1 MTEVTILT
9 ERELRG
15 IVGLDR
21 EVVDAIEDAF
31 VRLADGKVEM
41 PPIMHIDVKENAGDV
56 DIKSAYVRGVDQFAV
71 KIGAGF
77 FNNHKLGLPNSPA
90 SVVLVSSKTGV
101 VEAVLLDNAYLTDVR
116 TGAAGAVAA
125 KHLAKQGPLIAG
137 ILGTGVQARYQ
148 LEALK
153 VVREVKRAV
162 VWGRDGAKAK
172 AYAEEMTKKL
182 GIEVAAASSAEE
194 AVRVCDV
201 LVTTTNAKLPLVRA
215 EWLKPGLHITAM
227 GADLAGKQELD
238 PAILGRADR
247 VVCDRRTQCEKMGEL
262 QHALASGAIKSS
274 SSVAELGEVAAG
286 RAPGRTSDSQITVC
300 DLTGTGVQDTAIG
313 VLAFR
318 RAKAKGLGTIVRN

>member
-1 MTEVTILT
+1 MSEVTILT

-15 IVGLDR
+15 MVGLDR
-21 EVVDAIEDAF
+21 EAVDAIESAF
-31 VRLADGKVEM
+31 VALADGKVEM

-56 DIKSAYVRGVDQFAV
+56 DIKSAYLRGADWFAV

-125 KHLAKQGPLIAG
+125 KHLARQGKLVAG

-153 VVREVKRAV
+153 VVRDVARAV

-172 AYAEEMTKKL
+172 AYADEMTKKL
-182 GIEVAAASSAEE
+182 GIPVTAASSAEE
-194 AVRVCDV
+194 AVRASDV
-201 LVTTTNAKLPLVRA
+201 LVTTTNAKEALVKVD
-215 EWLKPGLHITAM
+215 WLKPGLHITAM

-247 VVCDRRTQCEKMGEL
+247 VVCDRRSQCERMGEL
-262 QHALASGAIKSS
+262 QHALASGAIKSA

-313 VLAFR
+313 VLAYR
-318 RAKAKGLGTIVRN
+318 RAKGKGLGTIVRN

>member
-1 MTEVTILT
+1 MSEVTILT

-15 IVGLDR
+15 MVGLDR
-21 EVVDAIEDAF
+21 EAVDAIESAF
-31 VRLADGKVEM
+31 VALADGKVEM

-56 DIKSAYVRGVDQFAV
+56 DIKSAYMRGADWFAV

-77 FNNHKLGLPNSPA
+77 FNNHTMGLPNSPA

-125 KHLAKQGPLIAG
+125 KHLARQGKLVAG

-148 LEALK
+148 LEALT
-153 VVREVKRAV
+153 VVRDVTRAV
-162 VWGRDGAKAK
+162 VWGRDAAKAK
-172 AYAEEMTKKL
+172 AYADEMAKKL
-182 GIEVAAASSAEE
+182 GIAVTAVDSAEE
-194 AVRVCDV
+194 AVRASDV
-201 LVTTTNAKLPLVRA
+201 LVTTTNAKLPLVKA
-215 EWLKPGLHITAM
+215 DWLKPGLHITAM

-247 VVCDRRTQCEKMGEL
+247 VVCDRRSQCEKMGEL
-262 QHALASGAIKSS
+262 QHALASGAITSA

-286 RAPGRTSDSQITVC
+286 RAPGRTSDGQITVC

-313 VLAFR
+313 VLAYR
-318 RAKAKGLGTIVRN
+318 RAKGKGLGTIVRN